1 MQTRLFVIQTTIVLL
16 CVVVAW
22 GYLGDKAALAA
33 GYGGVIALINAWLMV
48 RRLTRASQLAE
59 ADPTSGTY
67 ALYFGAVERF
77 VFVLVGMGVG
87 LGVLRLDPLPLLA
100 SFALSLVTYII
111 VAGKQA
117 TAQVLLVSRTP
128 HTKRQEE

>member
-1 MQTRLFVIQTTIVLL
+1 MI
-16 CVVVAW
+16 VAW
-22 GYLGDKAALAA
+22 GYLGNKAALAA
-33 GYGGVIALINAWLMV
+33 AYGGAMALINAWLMI

-59 ADPTSGTY
+59 SNPLSGTY
-67 ALYFGAVERF
+67 NLYFGAVERF

-117 TAQVLLVSRTP
+117 SA
-128 HTKRQEE
+128 